1 MRKLRSHEVIGLSV
15 QEILQEFNERA
26 SEFGITED
34 NLVSVSVTP
43 PRHAIKILDGDK
55 AKDAKVQVT
64 FIYWSDR

>member
-43 PRHAIKILDGDK
+43 PSHAIKILDGAK
-55 AKDAKVQVT
+55 TKDAKVQVT
-64 FIYWSDR
+64 FIYWSGR

>member
-1 MRKLRSHEVIGLSV
+1 MRKLQSHEVIGLSV

-43 PRHAIKILDGDK
+43 PRHAIKILDGDIT
-55 AKDAKVQVT
+55 KDAKVQVT

>member
-15 QEILQEFNERA
+15 DEILKEFNERA
-26 SEFGITED
+26 SEFGVTEE
-34 NLVSVSVTP
+34 NLVSVSVNP

-55 AKDAKVQVT
+55 TKEAKVQIT